1 MQTNIIFLDFDGP
14 LFPYKL
20 IRFKPRNKL
29 HHNVF
34 SYWVMDSLIVE
45 FLNSY
50 ADDFQIVVSS
60 NWNEVHT
67 KEEIE
72 MLFKMNSLNLRLHAV
87 WKTTSVGTRGQNIQS
102 WISSNSGMFNDF
114 IIIDDPLSC
123 DNIEDY
129 FDDSRLI
136 IVDPVEGF
144 SYNDYEKF
152 ESMIKEVRNEG

>member
-1 MQTNIIFLDFDGP
+1 MKPNIIFLDFDGP
-14 LFPYKL
+14 LFPYKV
-20 IRFKPRNKL
+20 IRFNPRNKL
-29 HHNVF
+29 HHKVF
-34 SYWVMDSLIVE
+34 SYWVMDPMIVE
-45 FLNSY
+45 FLNSN
-50 ADDFQIVVSS
+50 ANDFQIVVSS
-60 NWNEVHT
+60 SWNEVHT

-72 MLFKMNSLNLRLHAV
+72 TLFRMNNLILRLHDV
-87 WKTTSVGTRGQNIQS
+87 WKTIPIGTRGQNIQS

-114 IIIDDPLSC
+114 IIIDDPMSC

-144 SYNDYEKF
+144 SYTDYEKL